1 MNIHWL
7 EDENNLV
14 YINAETGLHDLELQ
28 LQLPGLEEAATELH
42 FHPTKEGL
50 SLKGPRRTTVRLM
63 IPDLLFGHH
72 IEMGENIFLFR
83 GEMSECY
90 VLYWTQDR

>member
-1 MNIHWL
+1 MHIRWF

-14 YINAETGLHDLELQ
+14 YINAEKDLHRLEIQ

-42 FHPTKEGL
+42 LHPTKEGL
-50 SLKGPRRTTVRLM
+50 TLRGPRRTTARLL
-63 IPDLLFGHH
+63 IPDLLFDHH

-83 GEMSECY
+83 GEMVECY
-90 VLYWTQDR
+90 VLYWIQK